1 MALQLRPSTAHA
13 SDMGLVV
20 PVLFIPVNVLAGLV
34 AIGLG
39 AAARIGKLGRGA
51 EVVLWTLTW
60 PIGIVAALLALV
72 AFGYL
77 AKGEETGFA
86 GLCLASFAL
95 YAASCAFANVS
106 WRRAQRV
113 HPRPVATRRA
123 SVLVSAYFAA
133 IGFAV
138 VAVVMWRVRLFDDG
152 LGLVRALMVLTL
164 AVTGT
169 GAAIAAVANHRRA
182 RASEREPPSGEGEA

>member
-138 VAVVMWRVRLFDDG
+138 VAVTSVEAGPKHDPPQRPTPPG
-152 LGLVRALMVLTL
+152 RAP
-164 AVTGT
+164 
-169 GAAIAAVANHRRA
+169 
-182 RASEREPPSGEGEA
+182 RASGAVPVRSRRLR